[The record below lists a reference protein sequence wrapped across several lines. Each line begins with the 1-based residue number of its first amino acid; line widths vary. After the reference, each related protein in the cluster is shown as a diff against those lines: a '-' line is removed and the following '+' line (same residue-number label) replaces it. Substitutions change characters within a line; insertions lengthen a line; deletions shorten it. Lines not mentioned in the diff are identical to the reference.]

1 MTSEKTGVLLMAYGG
16 PSNLEEVPGF
26 LEAIIGK
33 GRLTKAQV
41 DEIVDRYRAIGGG
54 SPIAGVTLRQA
65 RALKERLSLAGRHWP
80 VVVGMRYSRPSVAE
94 AMAELVEEGCSTI
107 IGCPMAPHA
116 SPASTVAYRKALER
130 AAEIL
135 DVEPAMP
142 FVEGWHSSPRFL
154 EAWEESFGE
163 AWETIP
169 EGARSKAV
177 LIFTVHSLPVEVVKG
192 SPYEAQVRETIAGI
206 MERLGPL
213 PWKLAWQSQG
223 IRGGDWLTPDI
234 PETLKAVAAEGF
246 RSVMFLPIGF
256 VADHVEVLYDL
267 DIDARRMAE
276 EMGLAFWR
284 APSLNDRPAF
294 IEAVAEA
301 VLSAEGSMT

>member
-1 MTSEKTGVLLMAYGG
+1 MAYGG

-26 LEAIIGK
+26 LDAIIGR
-33 GRLTKAQV
+33 GRLTQGQV
-41 DEIVDRYRAIGGG
+41 DEIVSRYRAIGGG
-54 SPIAGVTLRQA
+54 SPIAGITLRQA
-65 RALKERLSLAGRHWP
+65 RALKECLSLAGRHWP
-80 VVVGMRYSRPSVAE
+80 VVVGMRYSLPSVAE
-94 AMAELVEEGCSTI
+94 AMGELIEEGCSTI

-116 SPASTVAYRKALER
+116 SPASTEAYRKAMVR

-142 FVEGWHSSPRFL
+142 FVEGWHTSRRFL
-154 EAWEESFGE
+154 DAWVESFQEIWAGL
-163 AWETIP
+163 P
-169 EGARSKAV
+169 EEARSQAV

-192 SPYEAQVRETIAGI
+192 SPYEAQVQETIEGV
-206 MERLGPL
+206 MERLGNL
-213 PWKLAWQSQG
+213 PWRQAWQSQG
-223 IRGGDWLTPDI
+223 IRGGEWLRPDI

-246 RSVMFLPIGF
+246 RAVLFLPIGF

-301 VLSAEGSMT
+301 VLSTEGVSP